1 MSEHATARA
10 DRHASADRTRRRAEG
25 ATSVPL
31 DANPFPGLRPYGAS
45 EGHLFFGRERHIEA
59 LLEKLCAQR
68 FSAVIGVSGSGKS
81 SLVLAG
87 VSPRLMRGYR
97 AASGGER
104 EPARSSWRIANMRPG
119 DDPVRNLAVSLS
131 QVSQHETSQEDRSVD
146 VDDIATDAGLDF
158 ALREGLLRRSQQ
170 GLVAAASGLGLSPNE
185 NLLLVVDQFEELFRF
200 RELSLRRDP
209 VSDPAAAFVKLLLR
223 ATEQARVPIYVMLT
237 MRSDFLGDC
246 VQFAGL
252 AEAIN
257 EGQYLLPLLNRD
269 ERERVIRGPL
279 GVVHAQIAP
288 ALVQRLLNDARDM
301 TDQLPVLQHALM
313 RSFELWR
320 SRPEPEPQLGWNHYE
335 LAGGMQAAL
344 SKHAEEVFSEVQA
357 QLAAEGVRVTEK
369 LFRALTERGAHGRGV
384 RRPCRASEVL
394 AAADTTMDVLR
405 KVVGHFA
412 SASCGFVVVQPADQE
427 LAPDSLLDLSH
438 EALMRVWGRLQ
449 RWSDDEI
456 AFANQLL
463 ALKEAQRKWEEGRA
477 GLLRDP
483 ELSLVLAWVER
494 ERLTPAAAA
503 RYQVDPAKLDAF
515 LKASTAAQAAAA
527 AAELDAKTLRRFRK
541 IFSETKTGT
550 LVSLLAVLLIVIVH
564 GSGLLDGVLYSSTRL
579 NRLAVSSLSASR
591 DGLDGKLH
599 EQLVTVLSDD
609 ETFEAL
615 KAEQREGGPVGAAGG
630 AAWRVLYAELTRR
643 LADAGA
649 KALVFDRYFLAPGE
663 EADEQV
669 DAELVEIGTSRLAE
683 SFLHARSKGTA
694 VVIAGAGDTDPRI
707 RAALEAVG
715 PPGTRFALGAE
726 ASSAIEIAD
735 AGAAVF
741 LPLLLK
747 RVAGPNLAGLAL
759 AGVSGFWRTPNA
771 FLDEADRTIFL
782 GGGGAQREVGFAG
795 LGLPFREAAD
805 VVQEGDVPARQILDL
820 SAGEPKRGRAGVVP
834 FEQVVQSPAPR
845 SRFEGKLVL
854 VGTHL
859 SQPKSHPE
867 YHPGYE
873 VMQCGSTP
881 WSCRMA
887 RRSGMSL
894 HLAAVNSLLEGRALR
909 IIAPFSQLLVILALC
924 ACVAWQCVRN
934 RNRSWLR
941 RGALLGLMLADLLLV
956 AAAGLWLGLIMDEAY
971 HLIAMLFTYALTR
984 RLDRHEAASPTL
996 AGNSP
1001 RN

>member
-1 MSEHATARA
+1 MSEQGTARA
-10 DRHASADRTRRRAEG
+10 DRRASADRVLPTRRRPEG
-25 ATSVPL
+25 PTSAPL
-31 DANPFPGLRPYGAS
+31 EVNPFPGLRPYGAS

-87 VSPRLMRGYR
+87 ISPRLMRGYR
-97 AASGGER
+97 ALSGGER
-104 EPARSSWRIANMRPG
+104 GPARSSWRIAKMRPG
-119 DDPVRNLAVSLS
+119 DDPIRNLTVSLT
-131 QVSQHETSQEDRSVD
+131 QVLQPETSQEERPVD
-146 VDDIATDAGLDF
+146 VDDIATDAGLEF

-170 GLVAAASGLGLSPNE
+170 GLVAAASSLGLSPNE

-209 VSDPAAAFVKLLLR
+209 VSDPAAAFVKLLLH
-223 ATEQARVPIYVMLT
+223 ATQQTRVPVYVMLT
-237 MRSDFLGDC
+237 MRSDFLGEC
-246 VQFAGL
+246 VQFPGL
-252 AEAIN
+252 AETIN

-269 ERERVIRGPL
+269 ERERVIRGPI

-313 RSFELWR
+313 RSFELWKDGR
-320 SRPEPEPQLGWNHYE
+320 EPAAQLDGKHYE

-344 SKHAEEVFSEVQA
+344 SKHAEEVLSEVEQE
-357 QLAAEGVRVTEK
+357 LACEGVRVTEK

-384 RRPCRASEVL
+384 RRPCRAGEVL
-394 AAADTTMDVLR
+394 AAAATTMDVLR
-405 KVVGHFA
+405 KVVGHFS
-412 SASCGFVVVQPADQE
+412 SAKCGFVVVQPADQE
-427 LAPDSLLDLSH
+427 LAPDSLLDISH

-463 ALKEAQRKWEEGRA
+463 SLKEAQRKWEEGRA

-515 LKASTAAQAAAA
+515 LKASSAAQAAAA

-550 LVSLLAVLLIVIVH
+550 LVSLLAVLLLVIVH
-564 GSGLLDGVLYSSTRL
+564 GSGLLDGVLYSSSRL
-579 NRLAVSSLSASR
+579 NRLAVSALSASR
-591 DGLDGKLH
+591 GRLGGELH
-599 EQLVTVLSDD
+599 EQLVTVVSDD

-615 KAEQREGGPVGAAGG
+615 KAEEREGGVVGAAGG
-630 AAWRVLYAELTRR
+630 ASWRVLYAELVTR

-649 KALVFDRYFLAPGE
+649 KAVVFDRYFLAPGA
-663 EADEQV
+663 EADAGKV
-669 DAELVEIGTSRLAE
+669 KAELVEVGTSRLAE
-683 SFLHARSKGTA
+683 SFLHARRKGTA

-782 GGGGAQREVGFAG
+782 GGAGAQREVGFAG
-795 LGLPFREAAD
+795 LGLPFREAGD

-834 FEQVVQSPAPR
+834 FEEVVQSPALL

-859 SQPKSHPE
+859 SHLKSHPE
-867 YHPGYE
+867 YHPGYD

-894 HLAAVNSLLEGRALR
+894 HLAALNSLLEGRALR
-909 IIAPFSQLLVILALC
+909 IIAPLSQLLVILALC

-934 RNRSWLR
+934 RNRRWPR
-941 RGALLGLMLADLLLV
+941 RAALLGLMLADLLLV

-971 HLIAMLFTYALTR
+971 HLIAMLFTYALIR
-984 RLDRHEAASPTL
+984 RLDRHESASPTL
-996 AGNSP
+996 S
-1001 RN
+1001 